1 MEKFPVNPAPEHAA
15 LLASYRKVAAEA
27 AKKAGLV
34 RALAAKGPKAIQAA
48 SETAAKAARRRD
60 VLAAQL
66 ARLGVTDLEAPADKA
81 PKG

>member
-1 MEKFPVNPAPEHAA
+1 MVLTAQQKA

-27 AKKAGLV
+27 DKKLSLV

-60 VLAAQL
+60 VLATQL
-66 ARLGVTDLEAPADKA
+66 AQAGVADIESA
-81 PKG
+81 LRVSAQKG